1 MARGGRREGAGRP
14 KGAPNFRTRAMFEEA
29 AAGGEMPIAYMLRV
43 MRDEDAPDLRRD
55 AMAKVAAAYLHPR
68 VAASHVDD
76 EEVSELDGDA
86 PGELASIPLP
96 FESV

>member
-14 KGAPNFRTRAMFEEA
+14 KGAP
-29 AAGGEMPIAYMLRV
+29 
-43 MRDEDAPDLRRD
+43 DLRRD
-55 AMAKVAAAYLHPR
+55 AMARVAAAYLHPR
-68 VAASHVDD
+68 VAASREDA

-96 FESV
+96 SESV